1 MILANLGILISICGA
16 QYGLKK
22 RRIIPNNIQINTDPD
37 KIASQESARQAKLGV
52 ASMVLASG
60 GTFIYPPLS
69 LISAGIISYN
79 LYPIFRHTINTWRDT
94 KQITNDS
101 YVSITSLL
109 LLGSSNYFA
118 AGMQGMVYH
127 LSSHYVSKS
136 RKNATQWVTDAYQ
149 KAPSQVWRLNADN
162 LEQRVPLDTIE
173 IGDAIIV
180 NTGETIPVDGQIK
193 TGMALV
199 DQQALTGEANPS
211 EKTVGDSVLAA
222 TVILRGRIVLTAS
235 HNGHDNRIQKL
246 NTLLQQTR
254 DYKTALQLKGEQ
266 WADQLAL
273 PIMIGSL
280 LSIPVLGV
288 SPALALLFSAP
299 LNIIRAMLS
308 VQTATHLSWIV
319 EQGAFIKD
327 GRVFETLPNID
338 TIVFDKTGT
347 LTETMPEVAA
357 IISCTERTTEQLL
370 GYAAAAEQ
378 RLEHPIAQAIIA
390 KAEAEGISLPTVTDS
405 QYDLGLGIK
414 VQIDQH
420 QVQVG
425 SLRYILQA
433 TQSTAAELPT
443 TITDA
448 TQAAAGHTFILIA
461 IDGSL
466 AGMLELRP
474 QLRPEVTALLAKLRQ
489 RNINQLAVL
498 SGDQQAPTERLAKHL
513 ALDAAYGDVMPQEK
527 AEKIKQLQAEGRQ
540 VCFIGDGLNDAI
552 AMKQANVSI
561 SFNSAAPIASETAQI
576 VLTQDTLAPIDTLFT
591 LSEQLHR
598 RLGKNLSLWIG
609 FGLTN
614 ALAVPLLGFGPVQSS
629 MMYLAVY
636 GIGIKHSQR
645 IPRAE
650 TQ

>member
-1 MILANLGILISICGA
+1 MILVNIGILASVCGT
-16 QYGLKK
+16 QYWFNKRHTSHSNLK
-22 RRIIPNNIQINTDPD
+22 NSTDPD
-37 KIASQESARQAKLGV
+37 LIESRESARQAKLGA

-60 GTFIYPPLS
+60 SFFIYPPLS

-79 LYPIFRHTINTWRDT
+79 LYPIFRHTTKTWRDT
-94 KQITNDS
+94 KKITNDS

-109 LLGSSNYFA
+109 LLGSGNYFS

-127 LSSHYVSKS
+127 LSSHFVSKS
-136 RKNATQWVTDAYQ
+136 RKNATKWVTDAYQ
-149 KAPSQVWRLNADN
+149 KAPNKVWRLNADN
-162 LEQRVPLDTIE
+162 LEQQVPLDNIE
-173 IGDAIIV
+173 IGDVIIV
-180 NTGETIPVDGQIK
+180 NTGETIPVDGHIT

-199 DQQALTGEANPS
+199 DQQALTGEANPQ
-211 EKTVGDSVLAA
+211 EKAVGDSVLAA
-222 TVILRGRIVLTAS
+222 TVILRGRILIKAS
-235 HNGHDNRIQKL
+235 HNGRENRIQQL

-254 DYKTALQLKGEQ
+254 DYKTALQLKGER

-273 PIMIGSL
+273 PIMLGSL
-280 LSIPVLGV
+280 SSIPILGV

-308 VQTATHLSWIV
+308 VQTATHLTWIV
-319 EQGAFIKD
+319 EQGALIKD

-347 LTETMPEVAA
+347 LTETTPEVAA

-370 GYAAAAEQ
+370 AYAAAAEQ
-378 RLEHPIAQAIIA
+378 RLEHPIAQAILA
-390 KAEAEGISLPTVTDS
+390 KAEAEGISLPVVTDS
-405 QYDLGLGIK
+405 QYDLGLGVT

-420 QVQVG
+420 QIQVG
-425 SLRYILQA
+425 SVRFILQA
-433 TQSTAAELPT
+433 TASTTTELPT
-443 TITDA
+443 VITE
-448 TQAAAGHTFILIA
+448 TMQAAAGHTFILIA
-461 IDGSL
+461 IDGKL
-466 AGMLELRP
+466 QGLLELRP
-474 QLRPEVTALLAKLRQ
+474 RLRPEVSALLARLRQ
-489 RNINQLAVL
+489 RNMGQLAVL
-498 SGDQQAPTERLAKHL
+498 SGDQQAPTERLANSL
-513 ALDAAYGDVMPQEK
+513 ALDAAYGDVMPQDK
-527 AEKIKQLQAEGRQ
+527 AAKIKQLQAEGRQ

-576 VLTQDTLAPIDTLFT
+576 VLTQDTLEPIDTLFT

-636 GIGIKHSQR
+636 GIGLKHAQR
-645 IPRAE
+645 IPKVHA
-650 TQ
+650 T